1 MINERTLFKFIY
13 LFGVLIPSP
22 AVDLTYIVL
31 TDLCPSLLPTF
42 FLCHSFFNAVT
53 QRPPPRPNNHIPY
66 FSYHPAL
73 SGKLFS

>member
-13 LFGVLIPSP
+13 SFGILIPSR

-42 FLCHSFFNAVT
+42 FSLPFFFNAVT

-66 FSYHPAL
+66 FSYQPAL